1 MSEWKESVIHGHVSG
16 HLCMVAEP
24 SCVLS
29 NCATVVLPEER
40 LDKLEQALQQAGTA
54 LQAANCR
61 ISTLETAAGALAT
74 SATTTSASMVDMRVL
89 GKPSNF
95 AGDEASW
102 KSWSFVMLSLSAA
115 VSPELR
121 ALMEKARTTAADMR
135 NVNLTAPSK
144 CGADSCTTCS
154 A

>member
-1 MSEWKESVIHGHVSG
+1 MHGSGAELRTFESCYDGI
-16 HLCMVAEP
+16 
-24 SCVLS
+24 
-29 NCATVVLPEER
+29 
-40 LDKLEQALQQAGTA
+40 AGTA
-54 LQAANCR
+54 TGAVG
-61 ISTLETAAGALAT
+61 TGTAAGWYCT
-74 SATTTSASMVDMRVL
+74 ASSELQDLDVGNSGWCAFCDDNLCLDGGYACARETLKLCWRRSVVEEL
-89 GKPSNF
+89 
-95 AGDEASW
+95 D
-102 KSWSFVMLSLSAA
+102 MLSLSAA